1 MSLLNIFLLA
11 TCVIAIPTDALE
23 KPEAFEAK
31 RCKAPVQGPPGQAGE
46 PGLPS
51 PPATADSLY
60 DYNITGSAIV
70 TLGEPIAFNQT
81 PFITGTSLSVA
92 LGNSFIFNE
101 AGTYFVNF
109 VGYTDAPTGGGV
121 VFRINGNPTGPS
133 AVSPATGGALVLQQ
147 IINAQPGDILQ
158 VISSQT
164 STFIGDNTATISI
177 IKLL

>member
-1 MSLLNIFLLA
+1 MSLFSIFLLA
-11 TCVIAIPTDALE
+11 LFAIATPANAMENIDS
-23 KPEAFEAK
+23 FFAK
-31 RCKAPVQGPPGQAGE
+31 RCKEPIQGPPGQAGD

-60 DYNITGSAIV
+60 VYNINGSATV
-70 TLGEPIAFNQT
+70 LLGDPISFNQA
-81 PFITGTSLSVA
+81 PFITGTSLSFA

-101 AGTYFVNF
+101 AGTYFINF
-109 VGYTDAPTGGGV
+109 VGYTEAPSGGGV

-133 AVSPATGGALVLQQ
+133 AVAPLTGGALVLQQ
-147 IINAQPGDILQ
+147 IINAQAGDVLQ

-177 IKLL
+177 IRLL